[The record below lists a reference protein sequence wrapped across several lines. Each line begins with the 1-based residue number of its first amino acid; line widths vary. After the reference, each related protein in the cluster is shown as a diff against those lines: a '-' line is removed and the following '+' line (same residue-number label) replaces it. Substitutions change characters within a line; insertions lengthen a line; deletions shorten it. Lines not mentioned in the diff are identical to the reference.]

1 VIARHDERGAG
12 RERVDERADEPRSP
26 RADATNA
33 VAAHEALARGEAD
46 AAVAAREAAV
56 PNAADTTRATAGQ
69 VLALQRHAGNAAVGR
84 LLQRHEEDAAT
95 AVAEPQAA
103 PAPAGPAAAPAAGQA
118 AAEAIAVETV
128 TRINKAIAAMAK
140 ETDNPTVS
148 NTAELLQG
156 PTPRVRFTPM
166 TPRSDSETIRTARG
180 QAAGTVVYYFTGTSQ
195 PPLGPNP
202 GTPPAGTIEF
212 GPNTMGTIQGD
223 NLLVI
228 RGRYGNGNWRSEDEL
243 KGTLIHE
250 SSHILVKSYGEHPDT
265 TKSAA
270 SFDRYK
276 DEFRAYFIEQ
286 YGPYSGEKNLDK
298 RAERIKTHLIGT
310 SLTDTRGYSD
320 LRTAYWSKPVGDPFR
335 TDIDNHK
342 RPDGFN
348 LTNSIRL
355 DRFFAALG
363 PAATDPLAAVDEVMA
378 AISHLTA
385 AERTEALAS
394 NMIKAKVA
402 ACGAD
407 AEKRILAALGAPTKT
422 EYTSQ
427 LNPSSNPKI
436 ARLYEEIARS
446 SPEKMR
452 DAYTALKAEERLEL
466 QFNAATM
473 VYVDH
478 NVLDS
483 RKRACVYAM
492 LTSLSATQY
501 TAMDDFLEQC
511 FLAYIG
517 EPATE
522 IPPDLRAAAK
532 RLTLNSRLAL
542 YRLVE
547 PARKEWV
554 EILPAPVSQPLIKIL
569 RGDADP

>member
-1 VIARHDERGAG
+1 VIARRTDAG
-12 RERVDERADEPRSP
+12 R
-26 RADATNA
+26 
-33 VAAHEALARGEAD
+33 
-46 AAVAAREAAV
+46 AREREPV
-56 PNAADTTRATAGQ
+56 PEPIPEQPPPSRTPETPQ
-69 VLALQRHAGNAAVGR
+69 HVLALQRQAGNAAVGR
-84 LLQRHEEDAAT
+84 LLQREPEQGPT
-95 AVAEPQAA
+95 AVADPQAA
-103 PAPAGPAAAPAAGQA
+103 AAPAGPAAAPVPGQA
-118 AAEAIAVETV
+118 AAEAIATETV
-128 TRINKAIAAMAK
+128 TRINKAIGEMAK
-140 ETDNPTVS
+140 ETANPTVS
-148 NTAELLQG
+148 NTAALLQG

-166 TPRSDSETIRTARG
+166 TPRSDSEAIRTARG
-180 QAAGTVVYYFTGTSQ
+180 QAIGSVIYFFTGTTQ
-195 PPLGPNP
+195 PPLGAVP
-202 GTPPAGTIEF
+202 GSPPAGTLEKA
-212 GPNTMGTIQGD
+212 PDVMGTIQGD
-223 NLLVI
+223 NLIII
-228 RGRYGNGNWRSEDEL
+228 RGRYGNGTWRSEEDI

-250 SSHILVKSYGEHPDT
+250 SSHILVKSYGQHPDT
-265 TKSAA
+265 KTDAA

-276 DEFRAYFIEQ
+276 DEFRAYFVEQ
-286 YGPYSGEKNLDK
+286 YGPFSGEKDLDTRAGKIK
-298 RAERIKTHLIGT
+298 RHLIGD
-310 SLTDTRGYSD
+310 SLADTKGYPD
-320 LRTAYWSKPVGDPFR
+320 LRNAYWTLPVGDKFR

-355 DRFFAALG
+355 DQFFAALG
-363 PAATDPLAAVDEVMA
+363 PAAADPMKVDDVMVT
-378 AISHLTA
+378 ISHLTA
-385 AERTEALAS
+385 PERTEAQAS
-394 NMIKAKVA
+394 SLIKTKAD

-407 AEKRILAALGAPTKT
+407 ASKRIFAALGAPTKS

-427 LNPSSNPKI
+427 LNPSNNPRI

-446 SPEKMR
+446 SPEQMR
-452 DAYTALKAEERLEL
+452 DAYTALKAEERGEL

-492 LTSLSATQY
+492 LTSRSATQY

-532 RLTLNSRLAL
+532 RLTLHSRLAL

-554 EILPAPVSQPLIKIL
+554 EILPAAVSKPLVQIL